1 MTDVPGRKSGSR
13 EDENR
18 CPGCGCLN
26 RPGNRFCTRCG
37 ARLIDDGTAGH
48 HPRLIPLGGDR
59 RGPLL
64 LMDNRNTLGRGL
76 SNSVVVGDPQVSK
89 RHAEIGRDDEGK
101 YWIRDLGSR
110 NGVFLNGGKV
120 TGPRRL
126 RDGDLVK
133 LGSTI
138 LRFETSGSGPPGDR

>member
-1 MTDVPGRKSGSR
+1 
-13 EDENR
+13 
-18 CPGCGCLN
+18 
-26 RPGNRFCTRCG
+26 
-37 ARLIDDGTAGH
+37 
-48 HPRLIPLGGDR
+48 
-59 RGPLL
+59 
-64 LMDNRNTLGRGL
+64 MDNRNTLGRGL